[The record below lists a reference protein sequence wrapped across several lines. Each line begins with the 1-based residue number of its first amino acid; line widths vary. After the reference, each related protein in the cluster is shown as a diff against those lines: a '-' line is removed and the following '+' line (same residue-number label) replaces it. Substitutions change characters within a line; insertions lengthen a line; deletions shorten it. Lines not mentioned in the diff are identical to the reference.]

1 MSDNMI
7 SNILAIVLSIMIF
20 ILIILVVILVTLK
33 LREKAQNKT
42 KNDMA
47 VKKTKKDNIKTDSI
61 SSEYSRQS
69 ILDFMDFDK
78 IENNMIIQRNG
89 KRFLMVIECQGVN
102 YDLMSKV
109 EKVGVEE
116 GFQQFLNTLKHP
128 IQIYIQTRTINLE
141 RSILT
146 YKSKVNEI
154 EKRYKDML
162 YKYNRMVE
170 SQQYSK
176 EQLDKYYFE
185 LTKQKNLLEYGK
197 DLVNSTEKMSLNR
210 NILNKKFY
218 IIIPYFSEE
227 SNGEK
232 YDSEEIKNIGFSE
245 LYRKAQSV
253 IRTISSCSVLGKILN
268 SEELAELLYVAYNR
282 DESEIFGLNKALK
295 AGYDELYS
303 TAPDVF
309 EKRIKIL
316 DEEITNRA
324 IDTANEAID
333 KVKSAFQQQAEEKE
347 RNMDELI
354 DKMAQLIIE
363 ENKDYV
369 GEDIAD
375 EAIKEIEK
383 SKEKGV
389 KKNVGKKKETKSRKS

>member
-20 ILIILVVILVTLK
+20 IFIILVVILVTLK

-162 YKYNRMVE
+162 YTYNRMVE

-218 IIIPYFSEE
+218 IIIPHFSEE

-232 YDSEEIKNIGFSE
+232 YDSEEIKNIAFSE
-245 LYRKAQSV
+245 LYTKAQSV

>member
-197 DLVNSTEKMSLNR
+197 DLVNSTEKMSLNK

-232 YDSEEIKNIGFSE
+232 YDSEEIKNIAFSE
-245 LYRKAQSV
+245 LYTKAQSV

-347 RNMDELI
+347 RNIDELI
-354 DKMAQLIIE
+354 DKMAQLLIE

>member
-232 YDSEEIKNIGFSE
+232 YDSEEIKNIAFSE
-245 LYRKAQSV
+245 LYTKAQSV

>member
-1 MSDNMI
+1 M
-7 SNILAIVLSIMIF
+7 
-20 ILIILVVILVTLK
+20 
-33 LREKAQNKT
+33 
-42 KNDMA
+42 
-47 VKKTKKDNIKTDSI
+47 
-61 SSEYSRQS
+61 
-69 ILDFMDFDK
+69 
-78 IENNMIIQRNG
+78 
-89 KRFLMVIECQGVN
+89 
-102 YDLMSKV
+102 
-109 EKVGVEE
+109 
-116 GFQQFLNTLKHP
+116 
-128 IQIYIQTRTINLE
+128 
-141 RSILT
+141 
-146 YKSKVNEI
+146 
-154 EKRYKDML
+154 
-162 YKYNRMVE
+162 
-170 SQQYSK
+170 
-176 EQLDKYYFE
+176 
-185 LTKQKNLLEYGK
+185 
-197 DLVNSTEKMSLNR
+197 
-210 NILNKKFY
+210 
-218 IIIPYFSEE
+218 
-227 SNGEK
+227 
-232 YDSEEIKNIGFSE
+232 
-245 LYRKAQSV
+245 
-253 IRTISSCSVLGKILN
+253 
-268 SEELAELLYVAYNR
+268 AELLYVAYNR

>member
-1 MSDNMI
+1 
-7 SNILAIVLSIMIF
+7 
-20 ILIILVVILVTLK
+20 
-33 LREKAQNKT
+33 
-42 KNDMA
+42 MA
-47 VKKTKKDNIKTDSI
+47 
-61 SSEYSRQS
+61 
-69 ILDFMDFDK
+69 
-78 IENNMIIQRNG
+78 
-89 KRFLMVIECQGVN
+89 
-102 YDLMSKV
+102 
-109 EKVGVEE
+109 
-116 GFQQFLNTLKHP
+116 
-128 IQIYIQTRTINLE
+128 
-141 RSILT
+141 
-146 YKSKVNEI
+146 
-154 EKRYKDML
+154 
-162 YKYNRMVE
+162 
-170 SQQYSK
+170 
-176 EQLDKYYFE
+176 
-185 LTKQKNLLEYGK
+185 
-197 DLVNSTEKMSLNR
+197 
-210 NILNKKFY
+210 
-218 IIIPYFSEE
+218 
-227 SNGEK
+227 
-232 YDSEEIKNIGFSE
+232 FSE
-245 LYRKAQSV
+245 LYTKAQSV